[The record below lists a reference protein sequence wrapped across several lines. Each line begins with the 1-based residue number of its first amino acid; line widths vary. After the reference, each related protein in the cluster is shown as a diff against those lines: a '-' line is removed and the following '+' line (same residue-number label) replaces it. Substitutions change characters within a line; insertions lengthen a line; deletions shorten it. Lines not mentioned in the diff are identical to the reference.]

1 MNVCLLKGRGGGDPR
16 FPYMAWFGKAWENA
30 GGAVCLDVRLPHK
43 MRAAFGHAGL
53 AFSTG
58 IRRGRLLVCGGH
70 RIESVAWP
78 WCYFHEIVPV
88 MWDVWP
94 ECFEPLVK
102 FIRRNKVKLV
112 FCTSSQQVEHLK
124 ERVPGLNAVWLPEG
138 IDVASYPNGNQLVDR
153 PIDVLEYGRRMD
165 SVHKDLVEYSFSH
178 KVNHV
183 YQKGTELLFPDFE
196 SMTAGIRSA
205 KISICYPQCDTK
217 PWRAG
222 NVETLTQRYWEAML
236 SGTLLAGRAPKELI
250 DFCGYNPVITLG
262 DHPAQQIEDVLD
274 HIGDYQELA
283 DRNRKFAVENAD
295 WSKRIPIVMRALQ
308 DNG

>member
-1 MNVCLLKGRGGGDPR
+1 MNVFLLKGREGGDPR
-16 FPYMAWFGKAWENA
+16 FPYMAWFRKAWENA
-30 GGAVCLDVRLPHK
+30 GGAVRLDVRFPHK
-43 MRAAFGHAGL
+43 IRAAFGHAGL

-78 WCYFHEIVPV
+78 WCYFYEIVPV

-102 FIRRNKVKLV
+102 FVRKNKVKLV

-138 IDVASYPNGNQLVDR
+138 IDVASYPNGKRLVDR
-153 PIDVLEYGRRMD
+153 PTDILEYGRRMD
-165 SVHKDLVEYSFSH
+165 SVHKDLVEYPFNR

-196 SMTAGIRSA
+196 SLTAGIRNA
-205 KISICYPQCDTK
+205 KITIYYPQCDTK

-222 NVETLTQRYWEAML
+222 DIETLTQRYWEGML
-236 SGTLLAGRAPKELI
+236 SGVLIVGRAPKELI
-250 DFCGYNPVITLG
+250 DLCGYNPVITLG
-262 DHPAQQIEDVLD
+262 EHPAQQIEKILN
-274 HIGDYQELA
+274 HIEAYQTLV
-283 DRNRKFAVENAD
+283 DRNRLFAEQNAD
-295 WSKRIPIVMRALQ
+295 WSKRIPLVLDALKS
-308 DNG
+308 